1 MSTSPTPVPAGSVF
15 QIFISETNA
24 EPPELLAPAIA
35 SVQQCFGA
43 YNYVRHSG
51 ESLRAFI

>member
-1 MSTSPTPVPAGSVF
+1 MSTNTTPAPAGSVF

-43 YNYVRHSG
+43 YT
-51 ESLRAFI
+51 